1 MIVSTL
7 DDSQRVESMHPLFK
21 IFFDYVKQHD
31 LLHTPCGRIE
41 IMGDQLFINNSNP
54 ECVDADA
61 QVLEVH
67 RDYIDIHVLLEG
79 QERIGWKPLA
89 DCGNEVKPYSKAE
102 DCALYSDRPTT
113 YVDLLPR
120 QVLIAYPEDA
130 HAPVIGHG
138 RIRKLIGKVRI

>member
-1 MIVSTL
+1 MIVTTL
-7 DDSQRVESMHPLFK
+7 DDCQRVECMHPLFHA
-21 IFFDYVKQHD
+21 FFDYVKSHD

-41 IMGDQLFINNSNP
+41 IMGDRLFINNSCP

-61 QVLEVH
+61 QVLEAH

-79 QERIGWKPLA
+79 RERIGWRPLHLCT
-89 DCGNEVKPYSKAE
+89 DQTKPYTEAD
-102 DCALYSDRPTT
+102 DCALYADRPTA
-113 YVDLLPR
+113 YADLLPG
-120 QVLIAYPEDA
+120 QLLIAFPEDA